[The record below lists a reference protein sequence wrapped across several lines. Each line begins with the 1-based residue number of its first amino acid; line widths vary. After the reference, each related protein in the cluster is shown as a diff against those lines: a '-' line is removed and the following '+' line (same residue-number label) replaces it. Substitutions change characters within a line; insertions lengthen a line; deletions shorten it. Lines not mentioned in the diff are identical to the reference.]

1 MKLNKT
7 HNMAKIMKI
16 IIVVLA
22 VVLLFLVGILVWLE
36 IGHSEKKPQITEA
49 STNGS
54 NLWDSP
60 GAKQPADYSW
70 EEYEALTAAQQT
82 AFQNHLG
89 AAAFDAWLQRVQP
102 TLPNT
107 SENPEPDP
115 WEMPGAKQPAEY
127 IWEEY
132 EALTAAQQTAFQNHL
147 GSAAFDAWLQRVQP
161 TVPNTSENPEPNPW
175 EVPGAKQPA
184 DYTWEEF
191 EALTAGQQTAF
202 QNHLGAAAF
211 DAWMKRAQSQPAAN
225 PWEAAGAKQPADYTW
240 EEFEALTAGQQTA
253 FQNHLG
259 EAAFDAWLNRV
270 QNQPAANPWDSAG
283 AKQPADYTWE
293 EFEALTVGQQTAFQN
308 HLGEAAFDAWLNRVQ
323 NQTAANPWEAP
334 GAKQPADYTWEEFEA
349 LTAGQQ
355 TAFQSYLGA
364 AAFDAWLSDNFGN
377 E

>member
-107 SENPEPDP
+107 SENPEPNP
-115 WEMPGAKQPAEY
+115 WEMPGGKQPAEY

-161 TVPNTSENPEPNPW
+161 TPPNTSENPEPNPW

-191 EALTAGQQTAF
+191 EVLTAGQQTAF

-225 PWEAAGAKQPADYTW
+225 PWDVAGAKQPADYTW

-253 FQNHLG
+253 FQNYLG

-270 QNQPAANPWDSAG
+270 QNQPAANPWDVAG

-308 HLGEAAFDAWLNRVQ
+308 HLGEAAFDAWLNCVQ